1 MDSLQVKGKLY
12 SKKILGTHQRYGLNE
27 IFQKFDFN
35 IKRLFQST
43 KVVLLKTIY
52 REKSMKRYFDEK
64 SERNEKDSKD
74 S

>member
-1 MDSLQVKGKLY
+1 MY

-43 KVVLLKTIY
+43 TVVLLKTIY
-52 REKSMKRYFDEK
+52 KEKSMKRYFEEE
-64 SERNEKDSKD
+64 SERKEKDSKD